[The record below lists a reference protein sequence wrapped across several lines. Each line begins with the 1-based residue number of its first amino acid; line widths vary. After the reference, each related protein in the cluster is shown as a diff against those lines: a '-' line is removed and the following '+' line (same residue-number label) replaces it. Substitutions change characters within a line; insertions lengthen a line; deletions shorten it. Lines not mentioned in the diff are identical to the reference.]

1 MKKTILFA
9 VVFSL
14 LSSSGIAQM
23 PQSGL
28 PRFIRWVDNNQ
39 FVLNTKRGDDAT
51 PKNYVYN
58 LTTKQY
64 SIAPADVVPTEKTVF
79 LKKGDVFLKENGTET
94 QLTFDA
100 TEEKNPILSPYT
112 LYP

>member
-28 PRFIRWVDNNQ
+28 SRFIRWVDNNQ
-39 FVLNTKRGDDAT
+39 FVLNTKRGDDTT
-51 PKNYVYN
+51 P
-58 LTTKQY
+58 
-64 SIAPADVVPTEKTVF
+64 
-79 LKKGDVFLKENGTET
+79 
-94 QLTFDA
+94 
-100 TEEKNPILSPYT
+100 
-112 LYP
+112 